1 MGRGFFLEKR
11 NLRAYLVHRVVRSA
25 TNTPVRL
32 TSPPGFFVV
41 RMTRRGYVG
50 RMKRKK
56 KKPASPDAEA
66 LRGLLLAMM
75 SAIGHG
81 GLTYL
86 SQALGMSP
94 SALRKRLLRPGG
106 GFDAATMS
114 AVAFVVASK
123 AESLGPAISYVV
135 APGYYIT
142 KHAAPD
148 GSEVI
153 GWIADPSPEP
163 DAGTLAGDPLGFQPL
178 PSDG

>member
-1 MGRGFFLEKR
+1 
-11 NLRAYLVHRVVRSA
+11 
-25 TNTPVRL
+25 
-32 TSPPGFFVV
+32 
-41 RMTRRGYVG
+41 
-50 RMKRKK
+50 MKRKK
-56 KKPASPDAEA
+56 RKAVNPDAEA

-75 SAIGHG
+75 GAIGHG

-106 GFDAATMS
+106 GFDAVTMS

-123 AESLGPAISYVV
+123 AESLGPAISYVS

-163 DAGTLAGDPLGFQPL
+163 DADTQAADPRESQPS
-178 PSDG
+178 P